1 MYIPIVVAMA
11 ARQNVAA
18 AADGGMLALVAGIA
32 AVLVSFA
39 LVPVISRL
47 AAVNEVPLRRSILV
61 ELIESVF
68 LRNNLLSP
76 SR

>member
-32 AVLVSFA
+32 AVLVRFA

-47 AAVNEVPLRRSILV
+47 GSSDNEAAPRRRYASGTHRVGI
-61 ELIESVF
+61 
-68 LRNNLLSP
+68 SP
-76 SR
+76 Q